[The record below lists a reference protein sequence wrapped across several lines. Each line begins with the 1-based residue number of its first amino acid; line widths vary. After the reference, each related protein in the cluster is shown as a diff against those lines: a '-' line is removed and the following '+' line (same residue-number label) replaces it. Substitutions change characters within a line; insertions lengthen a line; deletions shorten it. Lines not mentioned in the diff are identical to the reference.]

1 MSYVLYYSK
10 YCENCK
16 KILYKVGK
24 DKIKEDIHFLCI
36 DKRKVIKNKIY
47 IILSDGK
54 ELLMPDEIK
63 EVPALLLLNRGNRII
78 YGNEILNLFNPMLEK
93 NKTRENKI
101 NGGEPLAFSNY
112 EMGATL
118 SDNYSYLDQNSDE
131 MGVKGEGGLRQMHSF
146 VKLDHSFKIDTPPE
160 DYVKEKL
167 DENAI
172 KQYQQSRAAAAPPPK
187 IPQEQNFSFN

>member
-36 DKRKVIKNKIY
+36 DKRKVIKDKSY
-47 IILSDGK
+47 IVLSDGK

-63 EVPALLLLNRGNRII
+63 EVPSLLLLNRGNRII
-78 YGNEILNLFNPMLEK
+78 YGNEILNLFNPILEK
-93 NKTRENKI
+93 NNTVEN

-131 MGVKGEGGLRQMHSF
+131 LSTKGEGGLRQMHSF
-146 VKLDHSFKIDTPPE
+146 ATYNLKDEIETPPE
-160 DYVKEKL
+160 TFISEK
-167 DENAI
+167 I
-172 KQYQQSRAAAAPPPK
+172 KSGNVSK
-187 IPQEQNFSFN
+187 LLTKLQEERNGEMNNKTNNKMMV

>member
-24 DKIKEDIHFLCI
+24 DKIKKDIHFLCI
-36 DKRKVIKNKIY
+36 DKRKIIKGKVY
-47 IILSDGK
+47 IVLSDGK

-78 YGNEILNLFNPMLEK
+78 YGNEILELFNPILKKTTK
-93 NKTRENKI
+93 NI

-112 EMGATL
+112 EMGAAL
-118 SDNYSYLDQNSDE
+118 SDNYSYLDQNSDDLST
-131 MGVKGEGGLRQMHSF
+131 KGEGGLRQMHSF
-146 VKLDHSFKIDTPPE
+146 ATYNLKDEIETPPE
-160 DYVKEKL
+160 TFISEK
-167 DENAI
+167 I
-172 KQYQQSRAAAAPPPK
+172 KSGNVSK
-187 IPQEQNFSFN
+187 LLSKLQEERNNEMNNKNMPV

>member
-93 NKTRENKI
+93 NNTRENKI

-131 MGVKGEGGLRQMHSF
+131 LSTKGEGGLRQMHSF
-146 VKLDHSFKIDTPPE
+146 ATYNLKDEIETPPE
-160 DYVKEKL
+160 TFISEKIKSGNVSKLLTKLQEERNKEMNNK
-167 DENAI
+167 I
-172 KQYQQSRAAAAPPPK
+172 KV
-187 IPQEQNFSFN
+187 

>member
-78 YGNEILNLFNPMLEK
+78 YGNEILNLFNPILEK
-93 NKTRENKI
+93 NNTRENKI

-131 MGVKGEGGLRQMHSF
+131 LSTKGEGGLRQMHSF
-146 VKLDHSFKIDTPPE
+146 ATYNLKDEIETPPE
-160 DYVKEKL
+160 TFISEKIKSGNVSKLLTKLQEERNKEM
-167 DENAI
+167 NN
-172 KQYQQSRAAAAPPPK
+172 K
-187 IPQEQNFSFN
+187 ITV

>member
-1 MSYVLYYSK
+1 MSYVLYYSI

-36 DKRKVIKNKIY
+36 DKRKVIKDKSY
-47 IILSDGK
+47 IVLSDGK

-78 YGNEILNLFNPMLEK
+78 YGNEILELFNPILEK
-93 NKTRENKI
+93 NNTGEN

-131 MGVKGEGGLRQMHSF
+131 LSTKGGGGLRQMHSF
-146 VKLDHSFKIDTPPE
+146 ATYNLKDEIETPPE
-160 DYVKEKL
+160 TFISEK
-167 DENAI
+167 I
-172 KQYQQSRAAAAPPPK
+172 KSGNVSK
-187 IPQEQNFSFN
+187 LLTKLQEERNNEMNKKMMV

>member
-24 DKIKEDIHFLCI
+24 DKIKNDIHFLSI
-36 DKRKVIKNKIY
+36 DKRKVIKGKVY
-47 IILSDGK
+47 IVLSDGK
-54 ELLMPDEIK
+54 ELLMPEEIK

-78 YGNEILNLFNPMLEK
+78 YGNEILELFNPILEK
-93 NKTRENKI
+93 TKKETNI

-118 SDNYSYLDQNSDE
+118 SDNYSYLDQNSNDLST
-131 MGVKGEGGLRQMHSF
+131 KGEGGLRQMHSF
-146 VKLDHSFKIDTPPE
+146 ATYNLKDEIETPPE
-160 DYVKEKL
+160 TFISEK
-167 DENAI
+167 I
-172 KQYQQSRAAAAPPPK
+172 KSGNVSK
-187 IPQEQNFSFN
+187 LLSKLQEERNEEMNNKKMTI